1 MVFVFHEGMKRVVIA
16 GAGIAGLSIAWA
28 LRRNHPEIE
37 VIVLERGSR
46 TGGNIRT
53 EHIDGYTCEAG
64 PDGFLDNA
72 PATLKL
78 VREIG
83 LGARLLPSNDAAR
96 RRFIV
101 RHGRLREVPTSV
113 GAFLKTPLLSVP
125 GKLRIALEPFAK
137 RRPAAEESIHEFAR
151 RRIGE
156 EAASALVDPMV
167 SGIFAGDADALSLQA
182 CFPRM
187 WQLEEEH
194 GGLVRALLATRRAR
208 QSGAPV
214 GAPSGRLTSFEGGM
228 ADLTDSLTR
237 ALGPAVRTS
246 APVIDLYKRDAIAI
260 GPAPSSARRY
270 GVVTPG
276 DIIEAD
282 AVVLSGPAADSAT
295 ILQRL
300 DPVLSANLQS
310 IPTAPL
316 AVVCLGYD
324 ASAIASQCD
333 LDGFGFLVSRGQ
345 GFRILGALFET
356 SIYGQRAPAG
366 KALLRVMI
374 GGATDRDAAAL
385 PDSELLSAVRDN
397 LTRIMG
403 LRASPEFVRIIRH
416 PRGIPQYLKGHL
428 ARIHQVETLLQAH
441 PGLSLAGN
449 SYRGVSINSC
459 IAEADRHAELVVR
472 SIGAS
477 ETLQPDALS
486 A

>member
-1 MVFVFHEGMKRVVIA
+1 MVFVFHSPHDPAPVRPQTRNRAPTQRGDRMKRVVIV

-28 LRRNHPEIE
+28 LRRNNPEIE

-53 EHIDGYTCEAG
+53 EHVDGYTCEAG

-83 LGARLLPSNDAAR
+83 LASRLLPSNDAAR

-137 RRPAAEESIHEFAR
+137 RRPAADESIHEFAR

-156 EAASALVDPMV
+156 EAASVLVDPMV

-260 GPAPSSARRY
+260 GPAPTSARRY

-276 DIIEAD
+276 DIIE
-282 AVVLSGPAADSAT
+282 LPRHRWPWSASVT
-295 ILQRL
+295 
-300 DPVLSANLQS
+300 
-310 IPTAPL
+310 
-316 AVVCLGYD
+316 
-324 ASAIASQCD
+324 
-333 LDGFGFLVSRGQ
+333 
-345 GFRILGALFET
+345 
-356 SIYGQRAPAG
+356 
-366 KALLRVMI
+366 
-374 GGATDRDAAAL
+374 
-385 PDSELLSAVRDN
+385 
-397 LTRIMG
+397 TR
-403 LRASPEFVRIIRH
+403 
-416 PRGIPQYLKGHL
+416 
-428 ARIHQVETLLQAH
+428 
-441 PGLSLAGN
+441 
-449 SYRGVSINSC
+449 
-459 IAEADRHAELVVR
+459 VR
-472 SIGAS
+472 SHRNAISMAS
-477 ETLQPDALS
+477 GSSSRAGRDSGSWARSSKRVFTGIARRPARHS
-486 A
+486 CA